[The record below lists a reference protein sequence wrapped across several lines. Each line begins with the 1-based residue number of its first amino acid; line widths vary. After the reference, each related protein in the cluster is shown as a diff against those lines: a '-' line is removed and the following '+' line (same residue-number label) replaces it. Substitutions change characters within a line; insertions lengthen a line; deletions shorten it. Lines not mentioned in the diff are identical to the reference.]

1 MALAIATADAGAQT
15 EVESL
20 MARARDD
27 LARTLG
33 VEQPAKLTAT
43 FHPTAAA
50 YEQASGH
57 PWFTSGSVVDGAMH
71 FLPVGVLR
79 DRGVLDRTLRRA
91 LVTLMVGGSLD
102 GRPAWVR
109 EGVAGYFA
117 NPEAPVIDVR
127 NAGCPT
133 DIELTRPISA
143 GALSDAYA
151 RARACVARQVA
162 GGRPWREVR

>member
-1 MALAIATADAGAQT
+1 MAVTISTADDAAQT

-33 VEQPAKLTAT
+33 VEPPARLTAT
-43 FHPTAAA
+43 FHPTPVA

-91 LVTLMVGGSLD
+91 LVTVMVGGSLD

-117 NPEAPVIDVR
+117 DPQAPVMEVR
-127 NAGCPT
+127 YAGCPT
-133 DIELTRPISA
+133 DIELTRPVSA
-143 GALSDAYA
+143 GALSDAYG
-151 RARACVARQVA
+151 RARSCVARQVA
-162 GGRPWREVR
+162 GGRSWRDVR